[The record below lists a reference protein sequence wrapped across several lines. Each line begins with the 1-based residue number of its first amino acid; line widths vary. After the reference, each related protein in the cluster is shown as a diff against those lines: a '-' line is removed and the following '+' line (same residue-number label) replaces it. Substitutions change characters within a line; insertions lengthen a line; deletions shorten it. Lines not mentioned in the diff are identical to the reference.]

1 MHVTRNSD
9 FGYGYALFLPMTVG
23 DDAHVVPETEKRKTS
38 LLFDKAEHLTPHQKK
53 SA

>member
-1 MHVTRNSD
+1 MNVRYC
-9 FGYGYALFLPMTVG
+9 YGYTPNLSMTVG
-23 DDAHVVPETEKRKTS
+23 DDAHGVPETEKRKTS